1 MLLTGDWLGS
11 AEEICMQCGGHCRV
25 DAHPPV
31 SRSCSGRPA
40 PAVVSE
46 DLFGEAGYKRLKVPE
61 DGACILSKNGKCAL
75 YTIKPETC
83 RAGPFTFDSKGHIIE
98 IYLKYSRTCPLVTL
112 LKETYQEYQIQ
123 YDLAEKSITRHVR
136 NLTQDEIDPAC
147 RIDEPEP
154 EKVSKIP
161 RRSPE
166 IS

>member
-1 MLLTGDWLGS
+1 MLLTGDWLGR

-46 DLFGEAGYKRLKVPE
+46 DLFGEAGYKRLKVQE
-61 DGACILSKNGKCAL
+61 NGACILSKNGTCVIH
-75 YTIKPETC
+75 TIKLETC
-83 RAGPFTFDSKGHIIE
+83 RAGPFTSDVKGDIIE

-112 LKETYQEYQIQ
+112 LKETPQAYQLQ
-123 YDLAEKSITRHVR
+123 YDLAEKSITCRVR